1 MPNSLFNRI
10 SLILTQLH
18 ALRNRKDDLEEKI
31 ASEQSRLAPNAQQL
45 HWLRVRRLM
54 VGEQIERHETT
65 LNDLKNVLFSGKG
78 QKEVAA

>member
-18 ALRNRKDDLEEKI
+18 TLRNRKDDLEGKI
-31 ASEQSRLAPNAQQL
+31 ALEQSRLAPNAQQL

-54 VGEQIERHETT
+54 VGEQIEHLETT